1 MGTAYANLTAISNIA
16 YLRRL
21 RRPAPCS
28 DKIMQVMW
36 TGARYAVAKNHR
48 CRRRLLSLHPE
59 HTTQSASCANPTA
72 HSQCAGTFDAV
83 SAVVDWRFAPKWD
96 AYFGMMFSQ
105 VNAGLSNGYLAR
117 NNFDPTVGV
126 RFRF

>member
-1 MGTAYANLTAISNIA
+1 L
-16 YLRRL
+16 
-21 RRPAPCS
+21 
-28 DKIMQVMW
+28 
-36 TGARYAVAKNHR
+36 AVAYYHYIQNQYVGGAGI
-48 CRRRLLSLHPE
+48 C
-59 HTTQSASCANPTA
+59 TNPTA

-83 SAVVDWRFAPKWD
+83 SALIDWRFLPKWD

>member
-1 MGTAYANLTAISNIA
+1 MLGNHD
-16 YLRRL
+16 RR
-21 RRPAPCS
+21 
-28 DKIMQVMW
+28 
-36 TGARYAVAKNHR
+36 
-48 CRRRLLSLHPE
+48 HP
-59 HTTQSASCANPTA
+59 
-72 HSQCAGTFDAV
+72 GTFDAV
-83 SAVVDWRFAPKWD
+83 SALVDWRFLPKWD